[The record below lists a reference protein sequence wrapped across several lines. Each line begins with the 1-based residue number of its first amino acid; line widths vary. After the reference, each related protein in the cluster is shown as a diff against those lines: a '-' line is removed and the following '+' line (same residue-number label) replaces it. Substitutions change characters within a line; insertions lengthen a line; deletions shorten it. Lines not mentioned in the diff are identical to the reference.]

1 MTNAQYI
8 IQKSS
13 SFLIQKWAISYAL
26 LRKEIPLCNKVK
38 YVVLLIDCYV
48 KSFRNTVWLETT
60 NIHLS
65 VSVGQEYKCG
75 LAECL

>member
-8 IQKSS
+8 IEKSPD
-13 SFLIQKWAISYAL
+13 FLIQKWAFGYAL
-26 LRKEIPLCNKVK
+26 LRKEIPLWNKVK

-48 KSFRNTVWLETT
+48 KSFPKIVWFETT
-60 NIHLS
+60 NIYLS
-65 VSVGQEYKCG
+65 VSVGREYGCG